1 MACSDVAPHSG
12 DWVRSAR
19 PAYGW
24 HGGRSRP
31 ALRGSDV
38 DATFWDAVGLNGLR
52 DAPRS
57 QHAYGVC
64 DLQQPARPHYAWQPH
79 GCTLHQLDGSAASCA
94 TLGRTLLVVGGLPDL
109 GSYLRLADSPAKSYS
124 RVRDRLHRGAALPV
138 ARPAAQ
144 RHRGPQRRQ
153 RRDADRAYSERM
165 CAAAHPCLASCH
177 CVPMPFY

>member
-1 MACSDVAPHSG
+1 MACTDVAPHSG

-31 ALRGSDV
+31 ALRGSDL

-79 GCTLHQLDGSAASCA
+79 GCTLHQLDGSTASCA

-109 GSYLRLADSPAKSYS
+109 GLVPQTSRLTRKKLFTRSGQTPLRRSSTCRSSCCSTPPW
-124 RVRDRLHRGAALPV
+124 AATPPT
-138 ARPAAQ
+138 A
-144 RHRGPQRRQ
+144 
-153 RRDADRAYSERM
+153 
-165 CAAAHPCLASCH
+165 
-177 CVPMPFY
+177 